1 MTRALAGARRAHR
14 IGEAETFGGVKDSF
28 RLEPVFDFIRTLWL
42 LNHRLE
48 TTSRHMMRTIGLT
61 GPQRMLLRVVGSNPG
76 IAAGALAET
85 LHVHPGTLSSAL
97 RRLEARRLLVRTPD
111 ARDLRRIRIDLT
123 PAGRRLDR
131 PMDDTVESAVR
142 AALAE
147 LPERQV
153 WLARQVL
160 RVVSRHLSGAGDSD
174 LRRTRA
180 SPARRALRR
189 RAALTSGALDR

>member
-1 MTRALAGARRAHR
+1 MSHEPASAKRAHR
-14 IGEAETFGGVKDSF
+14 IGEAGPFGGVNDSF

-48 TTSRHMMRTIGLT
+48 TTSKHMMRTIGLT

-111 ARDLRRIRIDLT
+111 ARDRRRILIDLT
-123 PAGRRLDR
+123 PAGRKLDK
-131 PMDDTVESAVR
+131 PMHDTVESAVR

-147 LPERQV
+147 LPARQV
-153 WLARQVL
+153 SLARQVL
-160 RVVSRHLSGAGDSD
+160 AVVSWHLSGPGG
-174 LRRTRA
+174 
-180 SPARRALRR
+180 P
-189 RAALTSGALDR
+189 G